1 MEFYLENAHF
11 SSGFQLLEKRTVPI
25 QFSNVRPKGLLL
37 KSRTGG
43 AWRYHDAAEMFR
55 VAAKAVGLKPG
66 EGMHQLRHTCV
77 SVLIASGANIKQVQ
91 AWVGH
96 ASITETLD
104 TYGHLFPDSMIDL
117 ADKLDSYVAIE
128 STKKAQK
135 SA

>member
-1 MEFYLENAHF
+1 
-11 SSGFQLLEKRTVPI
+11 
-25 QFSNVRPKGLLL
+25 
-37 KSRTGG
+37 
-43 AWRYHDAAEMFR
+43 
-55 VAAKAVGLKPG
+55 
-66 EGMHQLRHTCV
+66 MHQLRHTCV

-128 STKKAQK
+128 STKNAQK